1 MDFVIANQEKVNAM
15 IKTTLKIDGMMC
27 GMCESHMNDL
37 IRKNFQVKK
46 VTSSA
51 KDGETVIISDNE
63 IDIPWAK
70 KRSKRLVTNS
80 FPTRVNHM
88 RKKDFPFWK
97 IIGIY
102 GRIRQNAQVL
112 SGHLRIVALRKL
124 CYNERGKIKK
134 GKRNL

>member
-63 IDIPWAK
+63 IHKSEP
-70 KRSKRLVTNS
+70 
-80 FPTRVNHM
+80 
-88 RKKDFPFWK
+88 
-97 IIGIY
+97 Y
-102 GRIRQNAQVL
+102 
-112 SGHLRIVALRKL
+112 
-124 CYNERGKIKK
+124 EKK
-134 GKRNL
+134 GFFHFGK

>member
-51 KDGETVIISDNE
+51 KDGI
-63 IDIPWAK
+63 
-70 KRSKRLVTNS
+70 
-80 FPTRVNHM
+80 
-88 RKKDFPFWK
+88 
-97 IIGIY
+97 
-102 GRIRQNAQVL
+102 
-112 SGHLRIVALRKL
+112 
-124 CYNERGKIKK
+124 
-134 GKRNL
+134 